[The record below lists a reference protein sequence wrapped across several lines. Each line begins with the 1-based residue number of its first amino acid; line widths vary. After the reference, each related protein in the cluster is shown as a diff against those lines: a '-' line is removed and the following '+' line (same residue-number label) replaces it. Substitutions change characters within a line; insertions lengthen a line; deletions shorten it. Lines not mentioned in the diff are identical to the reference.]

1 MSVKLDDLTGMLN
14 LISHEKHI
22 QHLDDLVTRYREL
35 VCQLCTVV
43 SPIVFFSQIMLNF
56 KIEMECMS
64 EQEYILEIYDE
75 AFGTGQR
82 VINNEFPLAT
92 TSEEFV
98 VSQRKQLNAYINII
112 NFHSISLYL
121 KPKLIAIIN

>member
-35 VCQLCTVV
+35 VCQLCTV
-43 SPIVFFSQIMLNF
+43 
-56 KIEMECMS
+56 IEMECMS

-98 VSQRKQLNAYINII
+98 AMIGKMERSVYRLEAVKRVLKICFIN
-112 NFHSISLYL
+112 NFIRFDD
-121 KPKLIAIIN
+121 NFNV